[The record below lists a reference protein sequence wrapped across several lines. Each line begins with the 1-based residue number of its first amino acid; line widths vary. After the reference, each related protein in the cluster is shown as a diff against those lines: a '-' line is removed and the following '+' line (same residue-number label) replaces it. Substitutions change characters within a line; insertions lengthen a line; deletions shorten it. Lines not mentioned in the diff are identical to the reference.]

1 MARSLNYSIEYIF
14 NNYGPCGGGTC
25 SDADMHKRN
34 MHTVYMEIPIKE
46 DYFELPCFVLVVC
59 NGSTPYYS
67 VDLDSLDK
75 DAIVVPLNTLEFK
88 PWYTTIG
95 AYMKDVLTGN
105 IKEQGLIKLT
115 TKDGDNLKTYYAT
128 YGAIFDDSFSPIL
141 LCSWKVSRQRTEE
154 GKPYLKLEVPIL
166 RVASDCY
173 LRKANQIERFIA
185 NKFVQTALE
194 CRNMTYRNMS
204 LSLNNLRV
212 EITNMPF
219 NLRKVETPS
228 ISTSNEELLQI
239 ARDHINEVLQ

>member
-14 NNYGPCGGGTC
+14 NNYGPCGRGAC
-25 SDADMHKRN
+25 SDADRRKRN

-46 DYFELPCFVLVVC
+46 DYFELPCFVLAC
-59 NGSTPYYS
+59 NRPSPYYS

-75 DAIVVPLNTLEFK
+75 DAIVVPLNTLGLK

-95 AYMKDVLTGN
+95 AYMKDVLIGN
-105 IKEQGLIKLT
+105 IKDQGLIKLT
-115 TKDGDNLKTYYAT
+115 TEEGDILKTYYAT

-166 RVASDCY
+166 RVASNCY

-194 CRNMTYRNMS
+194 CRNTACNMP

-212 EITNMPF
+212 EITDMPF

-239 ARDHINEVLQ
+239 ARDHINEILQ